1 MTSDPSHWF
10 EGPQRHRL
18 VALAR
23 GLLGSRWEA
32 EEVVHDCFVRA
43 QEQAPGSLRSE
54 EAWLVTLVR
63 NLAVDRLRRRRLEQ
77 AHRSDMTETGA
88 VDVGST
94 HSAEQ
99 AADLSRSAER
109 ALRSLAQSSTPAE
122 AAAVLL
128 HEVFEME
135 YAEIAMRCGKRA
147 DALRQMVH
155 RSLRRTR
162 KHAGAGADRAQDGDA
177 AADALFGTCML
188 SLASRSP
195 APLYEL
201 LAPAITTAEA
211 MAPMAGDA
219 MSTSSATHCA
229 MAQINGRFALVV
241 MFEGKLLC
249 ALPVGVVANNE
260 REASRSP

>member
-1 MTSDPSHWF
+1 MTSDSSHWF

-18 VALAR
+18 TALAR
-23 GLLGSRWEA
+23 SLLGSRWEA
-32 EEVVHDCFVRA
+32 EEVVHDCYLRA
-43 QEQAPGSLRSE
+43 QEHSPGSLRSE

-77 AHRSDMTETGA
+77 EHLCNAAETAA
-88 VDVGST
+88 VDVGSPI
-94 HSAEQ
+94 SAEQ
-99 AADLSRSAER
+99 AADLARSAER
-109 ALRSLAQSSTPAE
+109 ALRSLAQSATPAE

-162 KHAGAGADRAQDGDA
+162 KHAAESAGRAQQSDA
-177 AADALFGTCML
+177 TEDALFGACLL

-211 MAPMAGDA
+211 LAPMVGDA
-219 MSTSSATHCA
+219 VSTSSATHCT
-229 MAQINGRFALVV
+229 MAQINGRFAVV
-241 MFEGKLLC
+241 VVFEGKVLC
-249 ALPVGVVANNE
+249 ALPVGVVNSSELA
-260 REASRSP
+260 